1 MIRLIIPLTIFTLS
15 TLTTLAQDT
24 LIVHAVKLVAS
35 GNSYFVDGTSVTA
48 DVFKK
53 LQDEQN
59 TFKQKSQNKLCWVK
73 RLNKDNKMIEQGLFC
88 NGTTPVGNVIKYNS
102 KGLVTYK
109 KLYSGVKIT
118 TCGQS
123 EVGRRAVEEIYDF
136 TAGLKIYG
144 SYQDGVK
151 HGQFLYYDKSIVV
164 GVEAYEK
171 GQLLKRTG
179 KIFSVKDDGTFAAAN
194 NSNVDTITRR

>member
-1 MIRLIIPLTIFTLS
+1 MIRLIIPLTIFTLTS
-15 TLTTLAQDT
+15 FKSFAQDT
-24 LIVHAVKLVAS
+24 LIVHSVRLLAS
-35 GNSYFVDGTSVTA
+35 GNAYFADGTSITG
-48 DVFKK
+48 DVFQK

-59 TFKQKSQNKLCWVK
+59 TFKTKSQNKIYWVK
-73 RLNKDNKMIEQGLFC
+73 KLDKNNKMIEQGLFC
-88 NGTTPVGNVIKYNS
+88 NGTTPVGNVIRYNS
-102 KGLVTYK
+102 KGQVIYK

-118 TCGQS
+118 SCGQS
-123 EVGRRAVEEIYDF
+123 EAGVRAVEEIFDI

-151 HGQFLYYDKSIVV
+151 HGQFLYYDKTIVV

-179 KIFSVKDDGTFAAAN
+179 KIFSVKDDGSFALAN
-194 NSNVDTITRR
+194 LANVDNITRR